1 MFYLINLKTLWYGSM
16 ASVLEGE
23 TVCSPS
29 TETCVS
35 LLLYGNIFHAVHKN
49 GFKLNVENELQGENI
64 MNYD

>member
-1 MFYLINLKTLWYGSM
+1 M

-29 TETCVS
+29 TETCVG